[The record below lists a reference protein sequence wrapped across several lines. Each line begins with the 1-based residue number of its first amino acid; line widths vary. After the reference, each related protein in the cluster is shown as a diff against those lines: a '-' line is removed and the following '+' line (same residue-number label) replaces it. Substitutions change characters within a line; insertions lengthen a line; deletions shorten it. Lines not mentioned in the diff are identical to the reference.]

1 MTQASSSGLDLLAEP
16 SRVEAALWR
25 RLRFEADETCRERL
39 FQRYA
44 DFARALA
51 ARHARRRAISYVDR
65 GDIEQFAFEG
75 LLQAIDRYD
84 PVNGAPF
91 TAYARRRIAGSIA
104 DGIAAMSEA
113 GAHARHRRRAEQER
127 LRSLVGGPEAA
138 NANAIAA
145 LSDVAIGLALG
156 MMLERGLVAGPG
168 EPDPAPT
175 AYESLEWRE
184 TQMRLLREVGQ
195 LPEREAAIIR
205 HHYENGLSFTQIA
218 DLLGLSRGRVS
229 QLHRASL
236 DRLRKRI
243 GAFI

>member
-1 MTQASSSGLDLLAEP
+1 MTNAGSSGLGLLAQP
-16 SRVEAALWR
+16 GRVEAALWR

-39 FQRYA
+39 FELYA

-51 ARHARRRAISYVDR
+51 ARDARRRAISYADR

-84 PVNGAPF
+84 PMNGAPF

-104 DGIAAMSEA
+104 DGIATLSEV
-113 GAHARHRRRAEQER
+113 GAHARHQRRAEQER
-127 LRSLVGGPEAA
+127 LRSLAEPREEAA
-138 NANAIAA
+138 DSAVAA
-145 LSDVAIGLALG
+145 LSDVAVGLALG
-156 MMLERGLVAGPG
+156 LMLERGLVAQSS
-168 EPDPAPT
+168 EPDPGPT

-184 TQMRLLREVGQ
+184 IQMRLLHEVGR

-205 HHYENGLSFTQIA
+205 HHYENGLSFARIA

-236 DRLRKRI
+236 DKLRKRI